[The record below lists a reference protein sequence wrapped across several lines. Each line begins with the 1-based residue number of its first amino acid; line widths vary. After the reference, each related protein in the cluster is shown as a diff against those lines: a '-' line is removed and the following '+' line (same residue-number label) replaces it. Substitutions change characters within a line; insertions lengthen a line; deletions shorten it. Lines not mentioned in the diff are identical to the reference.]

1 MTAVQ
6 KIFIVGGGASGLMAA
21 IHAAMPY
28 TEVTVFER
36 NKICG
41 KKILITGKGRC
52 NVTNNCDI
60 QTVLANTPTNARFLY
75 SALNSFTPSDTMD
88 FFETEGVKLKTER
101 GGRVFPQSD
110 KAADIAE
117 ALYRSARKNNCHF
130 IHERVTALIIQ
141 QGNVC
146 GIKTDKNK
154 SYICDKVILA
164 CGGASYPA
172 TGSTG
177 DGYALAKQ
185 VGHTIIPLKPSLV
198 PLTSHDTACREMMGL
213 SLKNIAVSITDN
225 DTRKTVYE
233 DFGEMLFTHFGV
245 SGPVILSASAMLK
258 NIHNNKYVLHIDLKP
273 ALTTEQLNA
282 RLIREFENNKNK
294 DFSNILPSLLPAKM
308 IPIIVRRSDI
318 PSVKK
323 CCQITKEER
332 YRLIALLK
340 SFDILISGFRPIEEA
355 IITSGGINTK
365 EINPKTMES
374 KLVRNLYFAG
384 EMIDV
389 DAYTGGFN
397 LQIAFATGFLAGNNA
412 ALLG

>member
-1 MTAVQ
+1 MTAIQ
-6 KIFIVGGGASGLMAA
+6 KIFVVGGGAAGLMAA
-21 IHAAMPY
+21 IHASMPY

-36 NKICG
+36 NKTCG

-52 NVTNNCDI
+52 NVTNNCDV

-75 SALNSFTPSDTMD
+75 SALNAFTPSDTID
-88 FFETEGVKLKTER
+88 FFEAAGVKLKTER
-101 GGRVFPQSD
+101 GNRVFPQSD
-110 KAADIAE
+110 KASDIAE
-117 ALYRSARKNNCHF
+117 ALYRSARQNDCRF
-130 IHERVTALIIQ
+130 IHEKVIGLIINQ
-141 QGNVC
+141 DSIC
-146 GIKTDKNK
+146 GVKTDKNK
-154 SYICDKVILA
+154 TYMCDKVILA

-177 DGYALAKQ
+177 EGYALAQ
-185 VGHTIIPLKPSLV
+185 QAGHTVIPLKPSLV

-213 SLKNIAVSITDN
+213 SLKNIAISITDK
-225 DTRKTVYE
+225 DTKKTVYE

-245 SGPVILSASAMLK
+245 SGPVILSASTMLK
-258 NIHNNKYVLHIDLKP
+258 NMRDGKYILHINLKP
-273 ALTTEQLNA
+273 ALTAEQLNA

-308 IPIIVRRSDI
+308 IPIIVRRSNI
-318 PSVKK
+318 SSAKK

-332 YRLIALLK
+332 YNLIAILK
-340 SFDILISGFRPIEEA
+340 SFDITISGFRPIEEA
-355 IITSGGINTK
+355 IITSGGVNIK

-374 KLVRNLYFAG
+374 KLIQNLYFAG

-412 ALLG
+412 AL